1 MRLSLQAAAQ
11 AMAAGRDRETGGV
24 WKGWAF
30 LAVLALAPLWILNG
44 CTGSV
49 ASVNSANPT
58 AVPPAITTQPT
69 NQMVVTGQAATFSV
83 TASGTAPMS
92 YQWQKN
98 GANIA
103 GATSSSYTTA
113 ATATAD
119 SGSTFDAVV
128 SNSAGSVTSNAA
140 MLTVNAAA
148 VAPSIT
154 TPPSNQ
160 TVAAGQAATFTV
172 VAAGTAP
179 LSYQWQKNGAN
190 IAGATSSSYTTP
202 ATATADSGSTFD
214 VVVSNAAGSATSNV
228 AMLTVNAVAVAPTIT
243 TQPANQT
250 VTGGQTAIFS
260 VVATGTA
267 PLSYQWQKNGANITG
282 ANSASY
288 TTPATAT
295 ADNGSTFDV
304 VVSNSAGS
312 VTSNTATLTV
322 NASASA
328 PTITTQPASQTVT
341 AGQSAT
347 FSVVATGTAPLSY
360 QWAKNGATISGATSS
375 SYTTP
380 ATTASD
386 NGSQFTVMVSNSSGS
401 VTSSPAIL
409 TVNSGGLAT
418 DCTIFASSS
427 GNDANSGTSAT
438 APKTFSG
445 AAAATQPGSVLCLLA
460 GTYNLSSSF
469 SPPTNGSSSAWIV
482 YKSYGDG
489 AVNLVW
495 TGAADASP
503 MFRLGAVGTAFPTGP
518 SYLEFRGLNLDGGGN
533 AGDAFFC
540 RGGHHLRFIGNSMS
554 NTGGSGVGS
563 RDCDY
568 LTADHNIVNHNGYM
582 PASTSVP
589 QYYGWTS
596 GISYNSDQWFDTYA
610 GFHNVI
616 SNNIVVGEYDSST
629 NHTDGNGIIL
639 DLSNGSYSA
648 STANTPPA
656 LIINN
661 VVYGNGGRCIEAFV
675 VTNFWIV
682 NNTCYKNN
690 LDATLGNAASL
701 TTNNSQGGY
710 FVNNIALAWDTG
722 NPTYSEEGTNANM
735 SDDNDL
741 YYGSGLNFT
750 PSAAGEFVQ
759 ADPLFVNPP
768 SLTGGQYATALA
780 PALLGNGLT
789 LQTTSPAIGAG
800 IDPTTLPNL
809 PAEIV
814 NDLRTYFYTD
824 INGKARPQGGSCDLG
839 AYQH

>member
-1 MRLSLQAAAQ
+1 MRISVQAVAQ
-11 AMAAGRDRETGGV
+11 AMVTERPRKTGSV
-24 WKGWAF
+24 WKGWTS
-30 LAVLALAPLWILNG
+30 LAVLALASLLFLNG

-49 ASVNSANPT
+49 ANVNGAP
-58 AVPPAITTQPT
+58 APVPPTITTQPT
-69 NQMVVTGQAATFSV
+69 NQTVVAGQAATFMV
-83 TASGTAPMS
+83 AASGTAPM
-92 YQWQKN
+92 
-98 GANIA
+98 
-103 GATSSSYTTA
+103 
-113 ATATAD
+113 
-119 SGSTFDAVV
+119 
-128 SNSAGSVTSNAA
+128 
-140 MLTVNAAA
+140 
-148 VAPSIT
+148 
-154 TPPSNQ
+154 
-160 TVAAGQAATFTV
+160 
-172 VAAGTAP
+172 
-179 LSYQWQKNGAN
+179 SYQWQKNGAN

-214 VVVSNAAGSATSNV
+214 AVVSNSAGSVASSAATLTVNAAAVAPSITTQPSNETVAAGQAATFTVVASGTAPLSYQWQKNGANIAGATSSSYTTPATVTADSGSTFDVVVSNSAGSATSNT
-228 AMLTVNAVAVAPTIT
+228 AMLTVNAAAVAPTIT

-250 VTGGQTAIFS
+250 VTAGQTATFR

-295 ADNGSTFDV
+295 ADSGSTFDV

-312 VTSNTATLTV
+312 ATSNTATLTV
-322 NASASA
+322 NASATV
-328 PTITTQPASQTVT
+328 PTITAQPTGQTVS

-360 QWAKNGATISGATSS
+360 QWAKNGAAISGATSS

-380 ATTASD
+380 GTTASD
-386 NGSQFTVMVSNSSGS
+386 NGSQFTVVVSNSSGS
-401 VTSSPAIL
+401 VTSSPATL
-409 TVNSGGLAT
+409 TVNSGGLAS

-445 AAAATQPGSVLCLLA
+445 AAAATQPGSVVCLLA

-469 SPPTNGSSSAWIV
+469 SPPTNGTPSAWIV
-482 YKSYGDG
+482 YKSYGNG
-489 AVNLVW
+489 AVNFVW
-495 TGAADASP
+495 TGAANASP
-503 MFRLGAVGTAFPTGP
+503 MFQLGAVGTAFPTGP

-540 RGGHHLRFIGNSMS
+540 RGGHHLHFIGNSMS

-568 LTADHNIVNHNGYM
+568 LTADHNVVNHNGYM

-589 QYYGWTS
+589 QWYGWTS
-596 GISYNSDQWFDTYA
+596 GISFNSDQWFDNYA

-616 SNNIVVGEYDSST
+616 ANNIVVGEYDSST

-701 TTNNSQGGY
+701 TTNNSQVGY
-710 FVNNIALAWDTG
+710 FINNIAVAWDSG
-722 NPTYSEEGTNANM
+722 NPTYSQEGTNANI
-735 SDDNDL
+735 SYNADL
-741 YYGSGLNFT
+741 DYGSPPSFT
-750 PSAAGEFVQ
+750 PAVPFVQ
-759 ADPLFVNPP
+759 VDPLFVNPP
-768 SLTGGQYATALA
+768 TLAGGQYATALA
-780 PALLGNGLT
+780 PSLLGTGLT
-789 LQTTSPAIGAG
+789 LLPTSPAIGAG
-800 IDPTTLPNL
+800 IDPTTLSNL
-809 PAEIV
+809 PAAIV
-814 NDLRTYFYTD
+814 SDLRTYCYTD
-824 INGKARPQGGSCDLG
+824 INGKARPQGGSFDLG

>member
-1 MRLSLQAAAQ
+1 MKKSQRSIRISVQAVAQ
-11 AMAAGRDRETGGV
+11 ALVIERPRETRRV
-24 WKGWAF
+24 WRGWASF
-30 LAVLALAPLWILNG
+30 AMLALAPLLLLNG

-49 ASVNSANPT
+49 ASLNSANP
-58 AVPPAITTQPT
+58 APVPPAITTQPT
-69 NQMVVTGQAATFSV
+69 SQTVVAGQAATFMV
-83 TASGTAPMS
+83 AASGTAPMS

-98 GANIA
+98 GARIA
-103 GATSSSYTTA
+103 GATSA
-113 ATATAD
+113 
-119 SGSTFDAVV
+119 
-128 SNSAGSVTSNAA
+128 
-140 MLTVNAAA
+140 
-148 VAPSIT
+148 
-154 TPPSNQ
+154 
-160 TVAAGQAATFTV
+160 
-172 VAAGTAP
+172 
-179 LSYQWQKNGAN
+179 
-190 IAGATSSSYTTP
+190 SYTTP

-214 VVVSNAAGSATSNV
+214 VVVSNSAGSVTSSAAT
-228 AMLTVNAVAVAPTIT
+228 LTVTAAVVAPTIT

-250 VTGGQTAIFS
+250 VTAGQSATFS

-267 PLSYQWQKNGANITG
+267 PLSYQWQKNGANIAG
-282 ANSASY
+282 ATSASY

-322 NASASA
+322 NASTAV
-328 PTITTQPASQTVT
+328 PTITTEPASQTVT
-341 AGQSAT
+341 VGQSAT
-347 FSVVATGTAPLSY
+347 FSVVAASTAPVSY
-360 QWAKNGATISGATSS
+360 QWAKNGATISGATLS

-380 ATTASD
+380 VTTAAD
-386 NGSQFTVMVSNSSGS
+386 NGSQFTVVVSDSSGS
-401 VTSSPAIL
+401 VTSSPATL
-409 TVNSGGLAT
+409 TVNSGGLAS

-438 APKTFSG
+438 APKTFTG
-445 AAAATQPGSVLCLLA
+445 AAAATQPGSVVCLLA

-469 SPPTNGSSSAWIV
+469 DPPTNGSASAWIV

-489 AVNLVW
+489 AVNFVW
-495 TGAADASP
+495 KGAADASP
-503 MFRLGAVGTAFPTGP
+503 MFRLGAVGTTFPSGP
-518 SYLEFRGLNLDGGGN
+518 SYLEFRGLNFDGGGN
-533 AGDAFFC
+533 AADAFYC

-554 NTGGSGVGS
+554 NTGGSGVGT

-568 LTADHNIVNHNGYM
+568 LTADHNTVYHNGYM

-589 QYYGWTS
+589 QWYGWTS
-596 GISYNSDQWFDTYA
+596 GISFNSDQWFDTYP

-616 SNNIVVGEYDSST
+616 ANNIVVGEYDSST

-701 TTNNSQGGY
+701 TTNNSQNGY
-710 FVNNIALAWDTG
+710 FINNIAVAWGTG
-722 NPTYSEEGTNANM
+722 NPTYSEEGTNANI
-735 SDDNDL
+735 SYHANL
-741 YYGSGLNFT
+741 YDGSPLNFT
-750 PSAAGEFVQ
+750 PDASAQFVQ

-768 SLTGGQYATALA
+768 VLTGGQYATALA
-780 PALLGNGLT
+780 PALLGPGLT
-789 LQTTSPAIGAG
+789 VLATSPAIGAG

-814 NDLRTYFYTD
+814 NDLRTYCYTD
-824 INGKARPQGGSCDLG
+824 INGKARPQGGSFDLG

>member
-1 MRLSLQAAAQ
+1 VKKSQRSIRISVQAVAQ
-11 AMAAGRDRETGGV
+11 AMAIERPREKRVV
-24 WKGWAF
+24 WQGWASF
-30 LAVLALAPLWILNG
+30 AMLALAPLLLLSG

-49 ASVNSANPT
+49 ASLNSANP
-58 AVPPAITTQPT
+58 APVPPAITTQPN
-69 NQMVVTGQAATFSV
+69 NQTVVAGQAATFMV
-83 TASGTAPMS
+83 VASGTAPMS

-98 GANIA
+98 GANI
-103 GATSSSYTTA
+103 
-113 ATATAD
+113 
-119 SGSTFDAVV
+119 V
-128 SNSAGSVTSNAA
+128 
-140 MLTVNAAA
+140 
-148 VAPSIT
+148 
-154 TPPSNQ
+154 
-160 TVAAGQAATFTV
+160 
-172 VAAGTAP
+172 
-179 LSYQWQKNGAN
+179 
-190 IAGATSSSYTTP
+190 GATSSSYTTP

-214 VVVSNAAGSATSNV
+214 VVLSNSAGSVTSSAAT
-228 AMLTVNAVAVAPTIT
+228 LTVNAPAVAPTIT

-250 VTGGQTAIFS
+250 VTGGQPATFS

-267 PLSYQWQKNGANITG
+267 PLSYQWQKNGANIAG
-282 ANSASY
+282 ATSASY

-322 NASASA
+322 NASTVM
-328 PTITTQPASQTVT
+328 PTITTGPASQTVT
-341 AGQSAT
+341 PGQSAT
-347 FSVVATGTAPLSY
+347 FSVVAAGTAPLNY
-360 QWAKNGATISGATSS
+360 QWAKNGATISGATFSS
-375 SYTTP
+375 FTTP
-380 ATTASD
+380 VTTASD
-386 NGSQFTVMVSNSSGS
+386 NGSQFTVVVSNSSGS
-401 VTSSPAIL
+401 VTSSPATL
-409 TVNSGGLAT
+409 TVNSGGLAS

-438 APKTFSG
+438 APKTFNG
-445 AAAATQPGSVLCLLA
+445 AAAATQPGSVVCLLA

-469 SPPTNGSSSAWIV
+469 NPPTNGSPSAWIV

-489 AVNLVW
+489 AVNFVW

-503 MFRLGAVGTAFPTGP
+503 MFRLGAGGTTFPTGP
-518 SYLEFRGLNLDGGGN
+518 SYLEFRGLNFDGGGN
-533 AGDAFFC
+533 AGDALFC
-540 RGGHHLRFIGNSMS
+540 RGGHHLRVIGNSMS
-554 NTGGSGVGS
+554 NTGGSGVGT

-568 LTADHNIVNHNGYM
+568 LTADHNTVYHNGYM

-589 QYYGWTS
+589 QWYGWTS
-596 GISYNSDQWFDTYA
+596 GISFNSDQWFDTYP

-616 SNNIVVGEYDSST
+616 ANNIVVGEYDSSS

-701 TTNNSQGGY
+701 TTNNSKNGY
-710 FVNNIALAWDTG
+710 FINNIAVAWDTA
-722 NPTYSEEGTNANM
+722 NPTYSAEGTNATI
-735 SDDNDL
+735 SDYGNL
-741 YYGSGLNFT
+741 YYGSPLNFT
-750 PSAAGEFVQ
+750 PNASAQFVQ

-768 SLTGGQYATALA
+768 VLTGGQYATALA
-780 PALLGNGLT
+780 PSLLGPGLT
-789 LQTTSPAIGAG
+789 VLTTSPAIGAG

-814 NDLRTYFYTD
+814 NDLRTYVYTD
-824 INGKARPQGGSCDLG
+824 INGKARPQGGSFDLG